1 MIYALWISPVF
12 DEINQ
17 ETLMTVEMIAVA
29 VFGLFGVVALSVV
42 PWICIGTGLKDPDQ
56 DYIN

>member
-1 MIYALWISPVF
+1 
-12 DEINQ
+12 
-17 ETLMTVEMIAVA
+17 MTVGMMLVA
-29 VFGLFGVVALSVV
+29 VVSMLGLVAISVV

>member
-1 MIYALWISPVF
+1 
-12 DEINQ
+12 
-17 ETLMTVEMIAVA
+17 MTVGMILVA
-29 VFGLFGVVALSVV
+29 VVSMIGLLAISVV

>member
-1 MIYALWISPVF
+1 MTAGMILV
-12 DEINQ
+12 
-17 ETLMTVEMIAVA
+17 AVA
-29 VFGLFGVVALSVV
+29 SLAGCVAISVV

>member
-1 MIYALWISPVF
+1 MEGLALAAIGF
-12 DEINQ
+12 
-17 ETLMTVEMIAVA
+17 
-29 VFGLFGVVALSVV
+29 FGIGGVIALSVV

>member
-1 MIYALWISPVF
+1 
-12 DEINQ
+12 
-17 ETLMTVEMIAVA
+17 MTVGMMLVA
-29 VFGLFGVVALSVV
+29 VVSMIGVVAISVV